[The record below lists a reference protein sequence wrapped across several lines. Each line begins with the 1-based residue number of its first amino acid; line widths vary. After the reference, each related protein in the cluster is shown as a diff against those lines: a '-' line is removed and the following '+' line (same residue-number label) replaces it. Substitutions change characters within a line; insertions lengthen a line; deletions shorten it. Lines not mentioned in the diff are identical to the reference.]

1 MSPLSYLGELATR
14 SILLEVSAHP
24 KPGLVTP
31 YSCGCH
37 TDMDYALFLKSSAVL
52 SQGFCPLPSFG
63 YGFKGSPQELFERA
77 RAMGVP
83 VEQRMFEVTGGVNT
97 QKGLVFLFHVLLSGG
112 GYLARRGSPGP
123 QGLAALVAE
132 MTEGIVERELGPL
145 MNAGRPQRMT
155 KGEQLYVD
163 YGITGIRGEVEHG
176 LPSVMNNGLPTFEHT
191 LHETGDLNASLLQTL
206 FSLMTVVEDTNI
218 MSRKGLDMYE
228 TIVGSAAEVLDLG
241 GVLTD
246 EGQAAITAFS
256 YMATEAHISPGG
268 SADLLSATLFM
279 HFLGTE
285 FAP

>member
-37 TDMDYALFLKSSAVL
+37 NDMDFELFLKSSAVL
-52 SQGFCPLPSFG
+52 SQGFCPLPTFG
-63 YGFKGSPQELFERA
+63 YSFPGTPQELFVQA
-77 RAMGVP
+77 RALGVP
-83 VEQRMFEVTGGVNT
+83 VERRMFEVTGGINT
-97 QKGLVFLFHVLLSGG
+97 QKGLVFLFHILLSGA
-112 GYLARRGSPGP
+112 GYLARTGAPGP
-123 QGLAALVAE
+123 QALAALVGD
-132 MTEGIVERELGPL
+132 MCTGIVERELGPL
-145 MNAGRPQRMT
+145 KSDGRPERMT

-163 YGITGIRGEVEHG
+163 YGITGIRGEVEAG
-176 LPSVMNNGLPTFEHT
+176 LPSVMGHGLPTFERT
-191 LHETGDLNASLLQTL
+191 FKETGDLNQSLLQTL

-228 TIVGSAAEVLDLG
+228 TIVASASEVLDLG

-246 EGQAAITAFS
+246 EGQAAIKAFS

-279 HFLGTE
+279 HFLGAE
-285 FAP
+285 FMP